1 MLRQVECSQGHM
13 WGCSLMKV
21 GIGGA
26 ICCLAS
32 TRAGSTPGRFGV
44 VSWMDGDKQFF
55 AALSFTVF
63 EYFVD
68 QHPMARAALESDVR
82 IVHFEF
88 LSASQLRIGTL
99 SRMLGR
105 SRGPF

>member
-1 MLRQVECSQGHM
+1 MGPV
-13 WGCSLMKV
+13 
-21 GIGGA
+21 
-26 ICCLAS
+26 
-32 TRAGSTPGRFGV
+32 
-44 VSWMDGDKQFF
+44 DGDKQFF
-55 AALSFTVF
+55 AALSFTMF